1 MIVLD
6 GGCDKCG
13 KLMQSKAFDPNTGEI
28 DSELR
33 ELSTIMIC
41 NDCYN
46 RYYSLEALR
55 EQKLNKVLRRGLKE
69 RIMEWLRL

>member
-13 KLMQSKAFDPNTGEI
+13 KLMQSKAFDPVTGEI
-28 DSELR
+28 PILV
-33 ELSTIMIC
+33 C

-46 RYYSLEALR
+46 RYYSLEVLR
-55 EQKLNKVLRRGLKE
+55 EQKLNKVLKRGI
-69 RIMEWLRL
+69 RQIIMEWLR

>member
-13 KLMQSKAFDPNTGEI
+13 KLMQSKSFDPNTGEI
-28 DSELR
+28 N
-33 ELSTIMIC
+33 IMMIC

-46 RYYSLEALR
+46 RHYSPEAIR
-55 EQKLNKVLRRGLKE
+55 DKKLNKVLKKKW
-69 RIMEWLRL
+69 WLF

>member
-13 KLMQSKAFDPNTGEI
+13 KLMQSKAFDPSLAETSTN
-28 DSELR
+28 R
-33 ELSTIMIC
+33 LSFTMIC

-46 RYYSLEALR
+46 RYYSLESIR
-55 EQKLNKVLRRGLKE
+55 EQKLKKVLRRGLRE

>member
-13 KLMQSKAFDPNTGEI
+13 KLMQSKAFDPTTGEI
-28 DSELR
+28 DSM
-33 ELSTIMIC
+33 MIC

-46 RYYSLEALR
+46 RYYSLEVLR
-55 EQKLNKVLRRGLKE
+55 EQKLNKVLKRGIRQ
-69 RIMEWLRL
+69 RIMEWLR

>member
-13 KLMQSKAFDPNTGEI
+13 KLMQSKAFDPVTGEI
-28 DSELR
+28 PILVC
-33 ELSTIMIC
+33 T
-41 NDCYN
+41 DCYN

-55 EQKLNKVLRRGLKE
+55 EQKLNKVLKRGPIE

>member
-1 MIVLD
+1 MIVLN

-13 KLMQSKAFDPNTGEI
+13 KVMQSNAFDPDPVTGEI
-28 DSELR
+28 PILV
-33 ELSTIMIC
+33 C

-55 EQKLNKVLRRGLKE
+55 EQKLKKVLRRGLSK
-69 RIMEWLRL
+69 RIMEWLR

>member
-13 KLMQSKAFDPNTGEI
+13 KLVNFVNSVMQSKAFDPVTGEI
-28 DSELR
+28 PILVCD
-33 ELSTIMIC
+33 
-41 NDCYN
+41 DCYN
-46 RYYSLEALR
+46 RYYSLEAIR
-55 EQKLNKVLRRGLKE
+55 EQKLNKVLRRGLRE

>member
-13 KLMQSKAFDPNTGEI
+13 KLMQSKAFDPTTGEI
-28 DSELR
+28 DSM
-33 ELSTIMIC
+33 MIC

-46 RYYSLEALR
+46 RYYSLEVLR
-55 EQKLNKVLRRGLKE
+55 EQKLNKVLKRGI
-69 RIMEWLRL
+69 RQIIMEWLR